1 MAVTLHNRVFF
12 FSSTS
17 PSGLLLVKQVVSQ
30 INCGINEIHI
40 IRGIICILRLR
51 TVSHSRDSQKK
62 KRFSTL
68 LQMSHQPP
76 TQNVTA
82 LDEHWGILGDSLGQ
96 GESLTA

>member
-1 MAVTLHNRVFF
+1 M
-12 FSSTS
+12 
-17 PSGLLLVKQVVSQ
+17 LLVKPVVSQ

-40 IRGIICILRLR
+40 IRDIIFILTLR
-51 TVSHSRDSQKK
+51 TVSHSREKK
-62 KRFSTL
+62 FSTL
-68 LQMSHQPP
+68 LQMSHQSL